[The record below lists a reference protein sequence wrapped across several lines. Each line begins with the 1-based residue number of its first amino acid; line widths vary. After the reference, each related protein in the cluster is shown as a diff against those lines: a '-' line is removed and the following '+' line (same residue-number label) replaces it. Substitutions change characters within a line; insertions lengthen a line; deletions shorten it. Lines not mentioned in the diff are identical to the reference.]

1 LLALVGVYWPQ
12 ERMMVQILDAP
23 GSNLMVL

>member
-12 ERMMVQILDAP
+12 ERMMVQILDVS
-23 GSNLMVL
+23 GSNLMV